1 MKISTFFKLLFI
13 VIFTIS
19 IHAQIPNNS
28 FEDWANGDP
37 VGWST
42 LDILGDAVSQSSES
56 HSGSS
61 AAKLQ
66 IIDFNGSAI
75 PLLLTTNNI
84 IVTENYGSLT
94 GYYKFAPADANEIVS
109 VAVLM
114 SHGSSIVGGG
124 SIDIK
129 QAVSSY
135 TQFAVPIDYI
145 PGTLT
150 ADTAYIQ
157 FTVADTS
164 EYNGGIGTYALIDD
178 LSFGGAV
185 GVEDRNNITSLNN
198 FELEQNYPNPFN
210 PSTNISYKIHE
221 AGNVSL
227 KVYNVLGT
235 EVATLVDEYK
245 PAGSYTI
252 KFNASNISSGI
263 YFYKL
268 TTGNYSEIKK
278 MTLLK

>member
-1 MKISTFFKLLFI
+1 MKNSTLFKLLFLLL
-13 VIFTIS
+13 FTIS

-28 FEDWANGDP
+28 FENWANGDP

-42 LDILGDAVSQSSES
+42 LDFLGDNVAQSSDS

-66 IIDFNGSAI
+66 ILNFSGTAI
-75 PLLLTTNNI
+75 PPLLTANNI
-84 IVTENYGSLT
+84 SVTENYGSLT
-94 GYYKFAPADANEIVS
+94 GYYKFAPVDGNEVIT
-109 VAVLM
+109 VAVGM
-114 SHGSSIVGGG
+114 YHGTSVVGGG
-124 SIDIK
+124 GVDIK
-129 QAVSSY
+129 EAVSSY
-135 TQFAVPIDYI
+135 TQFIVPIEYI
-145 PGTLT
+145 SGTT

-164 EYNGGIGTYALIDD
+164 ENSAGIGSYALIDD

-185 GVEDRNNITSLNN
+185 GVNDRNYNIALNN

-210 PSTNISYKIHE
+210 PSTNISYKINK

-227 KVYNVLGT
+227 KVYNILGL
-235 EVATLVDEYK
+235 EVATLVDEFK
-245 PAGSYTI
+245 PAGNYTV
-252 KFNASNISSGI
+252 KFNAANFSSGV

-268 TTGNYSEIKK
+268 TAGTYSEIKK